1 MDPASAIGLAAAVI
15 DIFKD
20 TFLVG
25 KWVYKTINSGL
36 NHEIESKEVADDFH
50 YELLL
55 LQSFGRWF
63 QKRKGTFTHEA
74 DLDKVRRRTSYRSA
88 FSASR

>member
-1 MDPASAIGLAAAVI
+1 MDPATAIGLATAVI

-20 TFLVG
+20 TYLVS
-25 KWVYKTINSGL
+25 KWVYKTINSGR
-36 NHEIESKEVADDFH
+36 NYESERKEVADDFH

-63 QKRKGTFTHEA
+63 QKRKGTIIYDHE
-74 DLDKVRRRTSYRSA
+74 LDKVSRTRT
-88 FSASR
+88 RQTDEI